1 MVRTTYYIEDL
12 IDGFVLQGDGTWDW
26 FTDENEKT
34 FETYQSALD
43 HIETLDDG
51 VYKVFNRITKY

>member
-12 IDGFVLQGDGTWDW
+12 VNGFVLQDDGTWNW
-26 FTDENEKT
+26 FTDVNEET

-51 VYKVFNRITKY
+51 VYKIFNRVSKV